1 MRKYRTISKSIFNT
15 NNCSCNSILNT
26 ILFIVTLYIG
36 FSILNADNINE
47 GIISS
52 YKILITISVF
62 FLSIIAFKKI
72 ESPVLFLAQLLSFF
86 LLLESLYLIIDYNI
100 SRSFIKGIA
109 QNPNISSSSILF
121 KLIFFLYL
129 KNNFDYSKFKFLIW
143 IIEIIAIISIIIL
156 QSRL

>member
-1 MRKYRTISKSIFNT
+1 MLLVIFKILASHSPLLLNKEKVHY
-15 NNCSCNSILNT
+15 NSMLNT

-47 GIISS
+47 GIISA

-121 KLIFFLYL
+121 KLIFLNNLYFVTL
-129 KNNFDYSKFKFLIW
+129 AHDIFFHPMLCQLSDLI
-143 IIEIIAIISIIIL
+143 
-156 QSRL
+156 